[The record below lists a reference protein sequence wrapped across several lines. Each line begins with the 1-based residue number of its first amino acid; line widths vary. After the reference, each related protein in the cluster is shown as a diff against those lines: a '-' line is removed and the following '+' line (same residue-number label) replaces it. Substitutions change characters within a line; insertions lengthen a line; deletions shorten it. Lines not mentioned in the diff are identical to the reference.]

1 MFVLNMHI
9 RKSNIVN
16 NIQYMNVRL
25 INYYY
30 EFDNEM
36 NYVLSITY
44 DRKEYTSY
52 SFHNFQ
58 TWLYN

>member
-1 MFVLNMHI
+1 
-9 RKSNIVN
+9 
-16 NIQYMNVRL
+16 MNVRL

-44 DRKEYTSY
+44 DRKEYILY